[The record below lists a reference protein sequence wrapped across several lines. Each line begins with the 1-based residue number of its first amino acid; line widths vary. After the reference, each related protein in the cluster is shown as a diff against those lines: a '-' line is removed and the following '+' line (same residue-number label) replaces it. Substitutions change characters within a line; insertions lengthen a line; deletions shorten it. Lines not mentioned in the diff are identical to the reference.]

1 MTTSISSAEAGMAA
15 SRWLVTGGSGFIGT
29 NLVAE
34 LLRRNVAVLN
44 LDNKTPLD
52 ATHEPVWRRAEL
64 LDVVAIQTA
73 FADWQPTHVVHL
85 AARAECDENTTVET
99 GYRANAQ
106 GTTTILE
113 AIQQTPSV
121 ERAIITSSQYV
132 CGPDHFP
139 KDMEDYGPHTVY
151 GQSKVITE
159 QLTRA
164 AHLPCTWTLIRPTN
178 IWGPWHLRY
187 RQEAWA
193 VIRKGLYLHPA
204 GKPVVRCY
212 GYVGNI
218 VHYILKIMEA
228 PVSLVQAQTFYLGDP
243 PMDIYEWAN
252 TFSLG
257 LTGRP
262 ARRVPRPILRAIGG
276 VGNLL
281 GWCGIKFPLT
291 TSRYR
296 SMTSDYLCPM
306 DATYA
311 VLGPPPI
318 SLQQGVDETLTW
330 LKRYG
335 WT

>member
-1 MTTSISSAEAGMAA
+1 MTISTSSATTGMTSA
-15 SRWLVTGGSGFIGT
+15 RWLVTGGSGFIGT

-34 LLRRNVAVLN
+34 LLRRQVAILN
-44 LDNKTPLD
+44 LDSKAPLD
-52 ATHEPVWRRAEL
+52 ASHQPLWRQAEL
-64 LDVVAIQTA
+64 LDAMAIRAA
-73 FADWQPTHVVHL
+73 FTDWRPTHVVHL
-85 AARAECDENTTVET
+85 AARAECDENTTVQA
-99 GYRANAQ
+99 GYRANTD
-106 GTTTILE
+106 GTANILD
-113 AIQQTPSV
+113 AIRQAPSV
-121 ERAIITSSQYV
+121 ERVIITSSQYV

-139 KDMEDYGPHTVY
+139 KSMQDYGPHTVY

-164 AHLPCTWTLIRPTN
+164 ANLPCTWTLIRPTN

-218 VHYILKIMEA
+218 VHYILKIMAAA
-228 PVSLVQAQTFYLGDP
+228 PETVQAQTFYLGDP
-243 PMDIYEWAN
+243 SMDIYEWAN

-276 VGNLL
+276 VGDLL

-335 WT
+335 